1 MKTDIFRLKY
11 NETNDLKE
19 KTKIERYVMYATTM
33 EKSENSTINRLTMFR
48 YRTNSTYV
56 QNRSEHNVVI

>member
-11 NETNDLKE
+11 NETKDLKKKNKDRE
-19 KTKIERYVMYATTM
+19 ICYVRDYN

>member
-11 NETNDLKE
+11 NETKDLKK